1 MAEHERA
8 CAGGYNSVEEELEG
22 ELATGAPREEPPAM
36 PWQRHDEPALVP
48 LEPALPL
55 LRAAA

>member
-1 MAEHERA
+1 M
-8 CAGGYNSVEEELEG
+8 EEELEG

-48 LEPALPL
+48 LEPALPW